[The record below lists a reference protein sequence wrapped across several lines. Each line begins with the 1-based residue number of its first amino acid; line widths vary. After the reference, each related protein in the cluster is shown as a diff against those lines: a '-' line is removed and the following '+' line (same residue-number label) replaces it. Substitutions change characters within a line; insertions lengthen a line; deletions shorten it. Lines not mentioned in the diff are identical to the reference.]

1 MNEHPQSIIRQLR
14 SLMPTRPLE
23 EHEARGVAER
33 QAIKLLE
40 LLGQHEPSVNVG
52 LIAELPR
59 VEVKVKPKLHKS
71 GISGIAQWSRGRW
84 LIVVN
89 RDDSPTRRRFTLG
102 HEFKHVLDHPFV
114 SVIYSELGEND
125 ADRDRATEQICDYFA
140 GCLLMPRNWIKRAWA
155 NGVQDQAALAAMFD
169 VSEAA
174 MAVRLRQIGLTEP
187 SARHA
192 RFKNRLSLPIAS
204 YFRKA
209 PVTAQP
215 AAYGLTA

>member
-14 SLMPTRPLE
+14 SLMPLRPLE
-23 EHEARGVAER
+23 EHEARSIAER

-52 LIAELPR
+52 LIIELPR
-59 VEVKVKPKLHKS
+59 VEVKVEPNLHVGGVS
-71 GISGIAQWSRGRW
+71 GFSQWSRGRW

-89 RDDSPTRRRFTLG
+89 RDDSPTRRRFTLS

-114 SVIYSELGEND
+114 KVIYSELGEND
-125 ADRDRATEQICDYFA
+125 ADRNRMTEQICDYFA
-140 GCLLMPRNWIKRAWA
+140 GCLLMPRNWLKRAWA

-174 MAVRLRQIGLTEP
+174 MAIRLQQIGLTEP
-187 SARHA
+187 RARQAH
-192 RFKNRLSLPIAS
+192 FKSRLPRSVAS
-204 YFRKA
+204 YFREA
-209 PVTAQP
+209 PVTQP

>member
-1 MNEHPQSIIRQLR
+1 
-14 SLMPTRPLE
+14 MPTRPLE

-40 LLGQHEPSVNVG
+40 LLGQHEPSVNVS
-52 LIAELPR
+52 LITELPR
-59 VEVKVKPKLHKS
+59 VQVKVEPIPNAA
-71 GISGIAQWSRGRW
+71 GISGISQWSRGRW
-84 LIVVN
+84 VIVVN
-89 RDDSPTRRRFTLG
+89 RDDSPTRRRFTLS

-114 SVIYSELGEND
+114 SVIYSELGKND

-140 GCLLMPRNWIKRAWA
+140 GCLLMPRNWVKRAWA

-174 MAVRLRQIGLTEP
+174 MAVRLQQIGLTEP
-187 SARHA
+187 RARHA
-192 RFKNRLSLPIAS
+192 HFKSSLPLPIAS

-209 PVTAQP
+209 PVTAQS
-215 AAYGLTA
+215 AACGLAA

>member
-1 MNEHPQSIIRQLR
+1 MNEHPQSIISQLR

-40 LLGQHEPSVNVG
+40 LLGQHEPSVNVS
-52 LIAELPR
+52 LITELPH
-59 VEVKVKPKLHKS
+59 VQVKVEPNLKAA

-89 RDDSPTRRRFTLG
+89 RDDSPTRRRFTLS
-102 HEFKHVLDHPFV
+102 HEFKHVLDHLYIKE
-114 SVIYSELGEND
+114 IYSELGSTNEEQH
-125 ADRDRATEQICDYFA
+125 RITEQICDYFA
-140 GCLLMPRNWIKRAWA
+140 ACFLMPRNWLKRAWA
-155 NGVQDQAALAAMFD
+155 DGVQDQAALAAMFD

-187 SARHA
+187 KTRHA
-192 RFKNRLSLPIAS
+192 RFKTRISRPIAS
-204 YFRKA
+204 YFREA

-215 AAYGLTA
+215 AAFGLAA